1 MYCSVLSVLSDE
13 IILLIRLR
21 EPALKLCRLTN
32 VGAPNASLETVCI
45 LSLPKLTRRASL
57 R

>member
-1 MYCSVLSVLSDE
+1 VYCSVLSVLSDE

-21 EPALKLCRLTN
+21 DPALKLCRLTN